1 MTLVTAGQPWP
12 DLATRLFVPDCVRP
26 RNVTHSARCARL
38 DVAGTPPYSV
48 ELRDAKREAGVLK
61 LWAYVLAYPYLAMF
75 SLTVV
80 EGPLAMVTSGMLVA
94 SGVMTFL
101 AAVLLAVAADVG
113 ADSAYF
119 LAGRLARRSTSTAA
133 SPGCSPGSARPPSGA
148 RDSRHRCSAAWPG
161 SCSAPRSSTAR
172 RSRDRPAGGVGVRY
186 PTFLRWNLVFT
197 VPKATLLLLV
207 GALIGDRIR
216 PYLTPANGILFAAA
230 GVTAWLSLLGVRR
243 LLARRQPA

>member
-1 MTLVTAGQPWP
+1 M
-12 DLATRLFVPDCVRP
+12 
-26 RNVTHSARCARL
+26 
-38 DVAGTPPYSV
+38 
-48 ELRDAKREAGVLK
+48 LK
-61 LWAYVLAYPYLAMF
+61 LWAYVLAHPYLAMF

-101 AAVLLAVAADVG
+101 VAVLLAVVADVG

-119 LAGRLARRSTSTAA
+119 LAGRLARRSTSDGRITRLLARLGATAERRARLEA
-133 SPGCSPGSARPPSGA
+133 SVQRSLARIMLGA
-148 RDSRHRCSAAWPG
+148 KVFDSAAIPVIV
-161 SCSAPRSSTAR
+161 T
-172 RSRDRPAGGVGVRY
+172 AGGAGVRY
-186 PTFLRWNLVFT
+186 LTFLRWNLAFT

-230 GVTAWLSLLGVRR
+230 GLTAWLSLLGVRR